1 MRFFALLVAMATITS
16 AQTPFDA
23 LVDRFYQDYYN
34 YAPSEGTAVGFHQY
48 DRQLENYSQSSLQSA
63 RKMLLGYLAEF
74 EKMPRGDDR
83 DLITGKIKAQLL
95 ALDDIPYWRTNPDF
109 YSSNATASIFSLISR
124 KFAPPEQ
131 RLASVIA
138 REKQIP
144 AMLRTAEVNLKDPPR
159 IYTEVALEQLPGIE
173 DFFTSDVPK
182 AFMGVQDQ
190 NLLREFQNVNK
201 AVLESLRGY
210 ETFLKSDLLP
220 RSKGDFRLGADNY
233 RKKLLYEEDVNIPLD
248 RLLAIGYDNLH
259 QNQKQLAEVAKQIDG
274 NKTPQQIADELGGD
288 HPPADQLLQAFRS
301 TFDNLKSFI
310 NAHQIITIPSPIEPI
325 LEETPPFMRALTTA
339 SMDSPGPYEKT
350 ATEAYFNVTLPER
363 KWSPKETQEFMTA
376 FSRGTIA
383 STAIHEAYP
392 GHYTQLLWFKQVQSK
407 VRRLTQCGS
416 NVEGW
421 AHYTEQMMLDEGY
434 GNNDPKLRFGQLIDA
449 LLRNCRYIVGIE
461 MHTGRMSYQQGI
473 EFFMKQAYM
482 THAYAERETKRGTS
496 DPTYLVYTLGKLQ
509 ILKLREDYRQK
520 IGAAFNLE
528 QFHNDFVKQGGIPVS
543 IIRKNMLGND
553 SPSL

>member
-1 MRFFALLVAMATITS
+1 MRFLGLFLAMAVITS
-16 AQTPFDA
+16 AQTSFDA
-23 LVDRFYQDYYN
+23 LVDRFYKDYYH
-34 YAPSEGTAVGFHQY
+34 YAPSEGTAAGFHEY
-48 DRQLENYSQSSLQSA
+48 DQQLENYSQLSLQNQ
-63 RKMLLGYLAEF
+63 RKMLWGYLAEF
-74 EKMPRGDDR
+74 EKMPPTDDR
-83 DLITGKIKAQLL
+83 RLITNKIKAQLL

-109 YSSNATASIFSLISR
+109 YSSNAAASIFSLISR

-144 AMLRTAEVNLKDPPR
+144 AMLRTAQVNLKNPPR
-159 IYTEVALEQLPGIE
+159 IYTQVALEQLPGIE
-173 DFFTSDVPK
+173 GFFMSDVPK
-182 AFMGVQDQ
+182 AFSGVQDH
-190 NLLREFQNVNK
+190 NLLQEFQHANK
-201 AVLESLRGY
+201 AVLESLHRY
-210 ETFLKSDLLP
+210 EIFLKNDLLP
-220 RSKGDFRLGADNY
+220 RSKGDFRIGADNY
-233 RKKLLYEEDVNIPLD
+233 RKKLLYEEDVNIPID

-259 QNQKQLAEVAKQIDG
+259 QNQKQLARLAKQIDRS
-274 NKTPQQIADELGGD
+274 KTPQQIADDLGAD
-288 HPPADQLLQAFRS
+288 HPPADQLLQAFRN

-310 NAHQIITIPSPIEPI
+310 NTHHIITIPSPIEPI

-363 KWSPKETQEFMTA
+363 KWSPRETQEFMTA
-376 FSRGTIA
+376 FSRGTIV

-392 GHYTQLLWFKQVQSK
+392 GHYTQLLWFKKVRSK
-407 VRRLTQCGS
+407 VRKLAQSGS

-434 GNNDPKLRFGQLIDA
+434 GNDNPKLRFGQLLDA

-461 MHTGRMSYQQGI
+461 MHTGSMSYEQGI
-473 EFFMKQAYM
+473 EFFMRQAHM
-482 THAYAERETKRGTS
+482 TRAYAERETKRGTS

-520 IGAAFNLE
+520 VGAAFNLE

-543 IIRKNMLGND
+543 IIRKNMLGDD